1 MNLSRALLGFIA
13 AGSLAQDATAG
24 PLRGEVRD
32 HSGRPV
38 ARATVLICDAAT
50 GLPLDRHSWQPI
62 DTSHA
67 GVEQS
72 VPQIASARTGEAGG
86 FAFEDLPEGEYR
98 VVAQR
103 WIGQVPDDADLW
115 DVRTREIELLGSA
128 RAVVDAEEGA
138 NVMLRPIG
146 EALLHIDCRAGN
158 NETLLMVSTQPAIAD
173 PVLGF
178 TGWFGPFLQNWIGYN
193 RMPSGETTIRG
204 LPEGTVHF
212 AVFSADN
219 NPGWGGGEVE
229 LEAGEEVWV
238 EVPFVASWSNGVHTP
253 PERLEPLLKAIQQDG
268 QFTLE
273 DLLKELDLDEPDP
286 RDMVSMMR
294 RLTTLRSRT
303 VMVGEHEVPALDALA
318 AAGYARMQARM
329 EAQGRTPNPWSGVRV
344 VRRR

>member
-24 PLRGEVRD
+24 LLRGEVRD
-32 HSGRPV
+32 LSGRPV

-62 DTSHA
+62 DISHHR
-67 GVEQS
+67 VERS
-72 VPQIASARTGEAGG
+72 VPQMAAATTDEAGN
-86 FAFEDLPEGEYR
+86 FAFDDLPPGHYR

-103 WIGQVPDDADLW
+103 WIGSVPENADLW
-115 DVRTREIELLGSA
+115 DVRTREIELLGAA
-128 RAVVDAEEGA
+128 RAEIGDDEAAPLALGPLGEG
-138 NVMLRPIG
+138 V
-146 EALLHIDCRAGN
+146 LHIDCRAGN

-219 NPGWGGGEVE
+219 NPGWGGGEVRLQAAE
-229 LEAGEEVWV
+229 QAWV
-238 EVPFVASWSNGVHTP
+238 QVPFVASWSDGVHSP
-253 PERLEPLLKAIQQDG
+253 PERLEPLLQAIQQDAR
-268 QFTLE
+268 FTL
-273 DLLKELDLDEPDP
+273 DGLLEQLDLHERQQHDI
-286 RDMVSMMR
+286 VTMMR
-294 RLTTLRSRT
+294 RLANLTSRT
-303 VMVGEHEVPALDALA
+303 VEVGGREVPALDALA
-318 AAGYARMQARM
+318 AAAYARMQSRLQ
-329 EAQGRTPNPWSGVRV
+329 AQGRTPNPWAAARV
-344 VRRR
+344 TRRQ